1 LYKKIIEKEDG
12 NFFDSDNMFGIF
24 CLRFMNKFNK
34 IFYLFFAVVMC
45 FAMLSSVAF
54 ADAPYEGNHQ
64 GGITVS
70 VHDIVAD
77 SPLADVTIQLED
89 ITAGREFNYGT
100 KTTGANGQVSW
111 SNLSSGWY
119 RITQTAV
126 PDGYVLN
133 SEEIVRYFDT
143 EQQKQMSV
151 EIKNRSE
158 VALYIYRID
167 PATQTGLKG
176 ASYQITDN
184 TGALVAQGITDENGF
199 LIIPHIGAGD
209 YTITETNAP
218 NGYNRTAA
226 PQKLTVVET
235 ETNAYVKVF
244 SGSEKSSITIFNYDS
259 ATGEPIAGSKWKISK
274 ANGGTVVDN
283 LITNQSGLVSVGN
296 LEPGTYVVTEL
307 QVGAGYIKELKHTEV
322 TIGEKAESRVVS
334 LSNTK
339 PGTITVHVGNSVTGS
354 DLAGCIFSLYNEQNQ
369 VVQGPKTANN
379 SGIVAFENVPDGHYT
394 VVATAPNGYVMDI
407 TSQAVTIEKGGDKQ
421 VHFTAT
427 PMGSIVIKA
436 IDEASTF
443 KMLPGCEFEVRKMNG
458 TLVGNYTTASDGT
471 VQIPNLENGYYVIQE
486 TKVPNGYV
494 IESATK
500 TVFVKAGS
508 VTSVTFAHRDKPYIV
523 VECFIKGTSTPIPGS
538 VVNLCNSNGVSIMTG
553 TTNADGTYTFENLE
567 PGTYTVKYNSAP
579 DGYTI
584 ETSSQTVEVTKAK
597 AGLATLYATRHS
609 SIIITKIDDKTQM
622 PLVGATFMIR
632 DAQGQ
637 IQEMLTTDTSGTAVS
652 KILTPGRY
660 IIHEVFAPETYVPS
674 TDFRTVEVKN
684 NESSL
689 SVFTNQKKTAVVVYA
704 YDKDGVPMPNISYTL
719 YNAVTGKELSA
730 KLTNEAG
737 VAIFE
742 ELEPG
747 MYTVSEGIVPGG
759 YVLVNPTQSRIIVSD
774 GSASY
779 VRFVHVPEATI
790 KMETVDISSGEP
802 VTGAIYQI
810 TNADGSFTANF
821 TTDDNGEAITEALE
835 LGTYYVK
842 QIQAPD
848 GYLLNTTTQTITV
861 LKDRVNLAKFFNK
874 RISGIIVECV
884 VSGDNFGLQGATVTV
899 ENSEG
904 KEVARGTTLADGLF
918 STGELIPDHY
928 TVKVVA
934 TPDGYT
940 CIQKQRTVDVTLDT
954 PTTVKFE
961 FTANNRIVVNL
972 TDASDPS
979 KGLAGS
985 TFRVEAIEGDFE
997 VDIVTDA
1004 AGHAITDPLPNGKYM
1019 VHQIAAPAGYILDQ
1033 SYQWATVD
1041 ASANTVLDFT
1051 NRQVSGLTIQALL
1064 ENDHSGLVGA
1074 EFEVWEQNGKL
1085 IKTVTSDATGVVTV
1099 DGLTSGIYLVKEVK
1113 VPAGYTARTLTQTVT
1128 INYDTPTT
1136 LNFYHT
1142 AESVLTI
1149 NKTDAV
1155 TGSPLAGAKFRIT
1168 KDNGDYVGDY
1178 TSDASGKIVVSTL
1191 AAGTYNITE
1200 TQAPSGYVIDT
1211 TSKSFVIK
1219 DNQPVVLDITNA
1231 PVSNFRI
1238 INTCTQTGQPIGG
1251 NEFKITTYAG
1261 ELVGNYTTS
1270 AAGLINVNLDP
1281 GTYTIY
1287 QTYVKEGYVKNT
1299 EVWNVTIKAG
1309 ADQTLEVKNDKESS
1323 IVVHMVDAQTDAGI
1337 YGVELE
1343 IKDSNNNYIG
1353 RFRSDDS
1360 GNIYLTDVL
1369 TEGRYVLNLLSVPTG
1384 YDKDSV
1390 PKTINVKTGET
1401 TEVTWKL
1408 QGHQG
1413 QVTIVTYSGEDSSL
1427 MNIRKNTVLS
1437 GAVYQITDTTGREV
1451 GRITGDVNGNAY
1463 TGALN
1468 IGTYY
1473 VQQIVAPSGYQVNSS
1488 RFAVNVTNTND
1499 NIRVEVYNKAANYST
1514 SVSVNG
1520 QATAMAGGS
1529 VKYYFTLANTST
1541 SPMSNFFL
1549 HIKVPTDA
1557 MRATTFYTGTYSGT
1571 ATTYSLEYKTNM
1583 SDYRT
1588 LASGLNSQSNYSYG
1602 LSTQALGLQSGEYV
1616 TDIRMV
1622 FGSVVSGFKN
1632 SMAPTLTCYVLS
1644 TVSNGHQGVM
1654 RAEVGAMN
1662 GYYSNNSNGGTWGN
1676 TTGQGLM
1683 QNSGNTDGGWV
1694 SSANQFTTFIY
1705 GYYQNILPMALPIT
1719 GY

>member
-1 LYKKIIEKEDG
+1 
-12 NFFDSDNMFGIF
+12 MFGIIAYV
-24 CLRFMNKFNK
+24 FMSK
-34 IFYLFFAVVMC
+34 ISKVFISFLAVVMC
-45 FAMLSSVAF
+45 FAMLTPMAF

-64 GGITVS
+64 GSITVS

-77 SPLADVTIQLED
+77 SPLRNAAIQLED
-89 ITAGREFNYGT
+89 ITAGREHNYGT
-100 KTTGANGQVSW
+100 KTTSSNGQVTW

-119 RITQTAV
+119 RITQTSV
-126 PDGYVLN
+126 PNGYILN

-143 EQQKQMSV
+143 EQQKLMPV
-151 EIKNRSE
+151 EIKNRSK

-176 ASYQITDN
+176 ASYQVTDS
-184 TGALVAQGITDENGF
+184 TGALVGQGVTDENGYF
-199 LIIPHIGAGD
+199 VIPHIGAGD
-209 YTITETNAP
+209 YTITEVNAP
-218 NGYNRTAA
+218 NGYNRTSA

-235 ETNAYVKVF
+235 ETEPYVKVF
-244 SGSEKSSITIFNYDS
+244 NGSEKSSITIFNYDS

-283 LITNQSGLVSVGN
+283 LITNRSGLVSCGD
-296 LEPGTYVVTEL
+296 LEPGTYIVTEL

-322 TIGEKAESRVVS
+322 TIGEKSENRVVS

-339 PGTITVHVGNSVTGS
+339 PATITVHVGNSVTGA
-354 DLAGCIFSLYNEQNQ
+354 DLAGCTFSLYNERNQ
-369 VVQGPKTANN
+369 VVQGPKSANA
-379 SGIVAFENVPDGHYT
+379 SGIVTFENVPDGHYT
-394 VVATAPNGYVMDI
+394 VVATAPNGFVMDL
-407 TSQAVTIEKGGDKQ
+407 TTQSVTVEKGSNKQ
-421 VHFTAT
+421 IHYTAT

-436 IDEASTF
+436 VDEAGSL
-443 KMLPGCEFEVRKMNG
+443 KMLPGCEFEIRKMNG
-458 TLVGNYTTASDGT
+458 TLVGNYVTAADGT
-471 VQIPNLENGYYVIQE
+471 VQVSNLDNGYYVIQE

-494 IESATK
+494 MESATK
-500 TVFVKAGS
+500 TVLVKAGA
-508 VTSVTFAHRDKPYIV
+508 VTTVTFAHRDKPYIV
-523 VECFIKGTSTPIPGS
+523 VECYIKGTSTPIPGS
-538 VVNLCNSNGVSIMTG
+538 VVNLCNANGVSIMTG
-553 TTNADGTYTFENLE
+553 TTNADGSYTFEDLE
-567 PGTYTVKYNSAP
+567 PGTYTVKYTSAP
-579 DGYTI
+579 NGYTV
-584 ETSSQTVEVTKAK
+584 ETSSQTVVVTKAK
-597 AGLATLYATRHS
+597 AGLATLYANRHS
-609 SIIITKIDDKTQM
+609 SIIISKIDDKTQA
-622 PLVGATFMIR
+622 PLAGATFIIR

-637 IQEMLTTDTSGTAVS
+637 IAETITTDASGTAVS
-652 KILTPGRY
+652 KVLTPGRY
-660 IIHEVFAPETYVPS
+660 IIHEMFAPDTYVPS
-674 TDFRTVEVKN
+674 VDFRAVEVHN

-704 YDKDGVPMPNISYTL
+704 YDKDGIPMPNISYTL
-719 YNAVTGKELSA
+719 YSAVTGKELSA

-737 VAIFE
+737 VAVFE

-747 MYTVSEGIVPGG
+747 MYTVSEGIVPDG
-759 YVLVNPTQSRIIVSD
+759 YVVVNPTQSRVIVSD
-774 GSASY
+774 GNASY
-779 VRFVHVPEATI
+779 VRFVHIAEATI
-790 KMETVDISSGEP
+790 KMETVDINSGAP
-802 VTGAIYQI
+802 VTGAVYQI
-810 TNADGSFTANF
+810 VSADGSFEANF
-821 TTDDNGEAITEALE
+821 TTDANGEAVTGALE
-835 LGTYYVK
+835 MGTYYVK

-848 GYLLNTTTQTITV
+848 GYLLNTTTQTVTV

-874 RISGIIVECV
+874 KISGIAIECV
-884 VSGDNFGLQGATVTV
+884 VSGENFGLQGATVTV
-899 ENSEG
+899 ENSES
-904 KEVARGTTLADGLF
+904 KEVARGTTTADGLF
-918 STGELIPDHY
+918 TTGELTPGHY
-928 TVKVVA
+928 TVKVIA
-934 TPDGYT
+934 TPNGYT
-940 CIQKQRTVDVTLDT
+940 CIQKQRTIDVTLDKLS
-954 PTTVKFE
+954 TVKFE

-972 TDASDPS
+972 TDASNSD

-985 TFRVEAIEGDFE
+985 TFRVEAIDGDFE

-1004 AGHAITDPLPNGKYM
+1004 AGHAMTDPLPNGKYM
-1019 VHQIAAPAGYILDQ
+1019 VHQTVAPAGYILDQ
-1033 SYQWATVD
+1033 AYQWATVD

-1051 NRQVSGLTIQALL
+1051 NRQISGLTIQALL
-1064 ENDHSGLVGA
+1064 EEGHTGLAGA

-1085 IKTVTSDATGVVTV
+1085 VKTVTTDKTGVVTV
-1099 DGLTSGIYLVKEVK
+1099 DNLKSGIYLIKEVK
-1113 VPAGYTARTLTQTVT
+1113 VPTGYTARTMTQTVT
-1128 INYDTPTT
+1128 INYDMPTT

-1142 AESVLTI
+1142 AESVLTV
-1149 NKTDAV
+1149 NKTDAN
-1155 TGSPLAGAKFRIT
+1155 TGNPLQGATFRIT

-1178 TSDASGKIVVSTL
+1178 TTDASGKIVVSTL
-1191 AAGTYNITE
+1191 AAGTYNIAE
-1200 TQAPSGYVIDT
+1200 TKAPDGYVIDT

-1231 PVSNFRI
+1231 QVSNFRI
-1238 INTCTQTGQPIGG
+1238 VNTCTQDGRPIGG
-1251 NEFKITTYAG
+1251 NEFKIMNYNG
-1261 ELVGNYTTS
+1261 VLVGNYTTS
-1270 AAGLINVNLDP
+1270 AAGLINVNLEP
-1281 GTYTIY
+1281 GTYTVY
-1287 QTYVKEGYVKNT
+1287 QTYVKDGYVKND

-1309 ADQTLEVKNDKESS
+1309 TDFVLEVKNEKESS
-1323 IVVHMVDAQTDAGI
+1323 IVVHMIDAQTENGI

-1343 IKDSNNNYIG
+1343 IKDSRNNYVG

-1369 TEGRYVLNLLSVPTG
+1369 TAGRYTLNLLSVPNG

-1390 PKTINVKTGET
+1390 PKTIEVKTGET

-1413 QVTIVTYSGEDSSL
+1413 QVTIVTYSGEDSKL
-1427 MNIRKNTVLS
+1427 MNIRKNSVLS

-1473 VQQIVAPSGYQVNSS
+1473 VQQIVAPAGWQVNSS

-1529 VKYYFTLANTST
+1529 VKYYFTLANNST
-1541 SPMSNFFL
+1541 SPMSSFFL

-1571 ATTYSLEYKTNM
+1571 ATTYELQYKTNM
-1583 SDYRT
+1583 NDYRT

-1622 FGSVVSGFKN
+1622 FNGVVAGFKN

-1644 TVSNGHQGVM
+1644 TVANGHQGVM
-1654 RAEVGAMN
+1654 RAEVGAMQ
-1662 GYYSNNSNGGTWGN
+1662 GYYSNNSNGGVWGN

-1683 QNSGNTDGGWV
+1683 QNAGNTDSGWV
-1694 SSANQFTTFIY
+1694 SSAGQFTTFIY
-1705 GYYQNILPMALPIT
+1705 GYARNIVPMTLPVT